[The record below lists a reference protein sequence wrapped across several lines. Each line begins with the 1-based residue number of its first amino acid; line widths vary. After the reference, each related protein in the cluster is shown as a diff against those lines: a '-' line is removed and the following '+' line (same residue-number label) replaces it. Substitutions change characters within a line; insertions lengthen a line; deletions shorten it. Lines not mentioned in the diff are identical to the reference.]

1 LYSGKTLKTRKT
13 IFSRAIFLGL
23 WLLLGLCLLQTI
35 ASTDLNRPKANPL
48 DVRLMSFNI
57 RYGTANDG
65 ENHWKNRHEMVFD
78 VIRNHR
84 PDVVGLQEALGF
96 QIRQIRKVIGG
107 YGLIGVA
114 REDGADDGE
123 YSAILYRLDRY
134 DVNESGTFW
143 FSDTPDVPGSSHW
156 GNACVRICSWARFIE
171 KKTGKAFYVFN
182 LHLDHVSQ
190 PSREKS
196 AVLLS
201 QRLLTRKHKDPF
213 IVTGDFNTGENNPVI
228 LYLKGKAVLS
238 KSNGDECKNPVP
250 MVDTFRV
257 LHQDAK
263 DVGTFNGF
271 KGNRKGDKID
281 YVLTMPGVKV
291 LEAKILY
298 DNVNGK
304 FPSDHFPV
312 SAVLHFAPERAD

>member
-1 LYSGKTLKTRKT
+1 
-13 IFSRAIFLGL
+13 
-23 WLLLGLCLLQTI
+23 
-35 ASTDLNRPKANPL
+35 
-48 DVRLMSFNI
+48 
-57 RYGTANDG
+57 
-65 ENHWKNRHEMVFD
+65 MVFD
-78 VIRNHR
+78 VLRNHR
-84 PDVVGLQEALGF
+84 PDLVGLQEALGF
-96 QIRQIRKVIGG
+96 QIRQIRKAVAG

-143 FSDTPDVPGSSHW
+143 FSDTPEVPGSSHW

-171 KKTGKAFYVFN
+171 KKSGKAFYVFN

-190 PSREKS
+190 PSRQKS

-201 QRLLTRKHKDPF
+201 KRLLTRKHADPF
-213 IVTGDFNTGENNPVI
+213 VVTGDFNTGENNPVI
-228 LYLKGKAVLS
+228 LYLKGKLALS
-238 KSNGDECKNPVP
+238 KPNGIKSKNPVP

-257 LHQDAK
+257 LHPDAG

-271 KGNRKGDKID
+271 KGNRRGEKID

-298 DNVNGK
+298 DNLNGK

-312 SAVLHFAPERAD
+312 WAVLRFDAKTDYVDI